1 MTPIPI
7 LLYHSVCDD
16 APGWIRPFAVT
27 PDTFRRQLGLIRD
40 EGATALS
47 VTDYA
52 AALADGGALPERPI
66 VITFDDGLADF
77 RDQAL
82 PALADA
88 GLVSTLFVTTGFLEG
103 SPRAFLD
110 SRPAGPWLDPAAV
123 RELREA
129 GVEIGAHSQ
138 SHPHLDTLST
148 RAARTEIAT
157 SKEVLEQILEA
168 PVLSFAYPHGF
179 FSRSLHRLV
188 RECGY
193 RSACAV
199 KNALSSRGD
208 DVFALARLTVRSDTS
223 LAQLGAWLEGR
234 GAPIAPRR
242 ERGRTRA
249 WRVYRRSR
257 ALVRRRPGSDWA

>member
-1 MTPIPI
+1 LTPIPI
-7 LLYHSVCDD
+7 LLYHSVSDD
-16 APGWIRPFAVT
+16 PPGWIRPFAVT
-27 PDTFRRQLGLIRD
+27 PETLRRQLALIRD

-47 VTDYA
+47 VADYA
-52 AALADGGALPERPI
+52 ASLGGGRALPERPI

-88 GLVSTLFVTTGFLEG
+88 ELASTLFVTTGFLEG
-103 SPRAFLD
+103 SHGVLRN
-110 SRPAGPWLDPAAV
+110 SRPDGPWLDPAAI
-123 RELREA
+123 RDLHEA
-129 GVEIGAHSQ
+129 GVEIGAHSH
-138 SHPHLDTLST
+138 SHPHLDTLSV
-148 RAARTEIAT
+148 RAAQTEIAT
-157 SKEVLEQILEA
+157 SKEILEQILQA

-179 FSRSLHRLV
+179 FSRSLHRLA

-199 KNALSSRGD
+199 KNALSSPDD

-223 LAQLGAWLEGR
+223 LAQFSAWLDGR
-234 GAPIAPRR
+234 GAPTAPRR

-257 ALVRRRPGSDWA
+257 AFVRGRPGSDWA